1 VGTTEVVMAKPRVAA
16 ERIEEEAA
24 AGVELSEMVADN

>member
-1 VGTTEVVMAKPRVAA
+1 VGTTEVVMAKLRVAA
-16 ERIEEEAA
+16 ERIEEEA